1 MTRTR
6 VGFSWCLAALSIPVA
21 RVAAQEAVT
30 IGGHVSAGGNPVQGA
45 TVRIPALGKDIDIL
59 TNALANK
66 PSTEQLVS
74 AGAAID
80 HIERNLIT

>member
-1 MTRTR
+1 
-6 VGFSWCLAALSIPVA
+6 
-21 RVAAQEAVT
+21 
-30 IGGHVSAGGNPVQGA
+30 
-45 TVRIPALGKDIDIL
+45 L
-59 TNALANK
+59 TNALAKK